1 MGGVPAAGSGPAQ
14 LALPGMPARLFA
26 CTPSRLATF
35 ADCPRRYRMAYL
47 DRPTPPSGA
56 PWAHTS
62 LGASVHVALKQWWEL
77 PAARRTPRSAVATLD
92 AAWLRDG
99 FRDAEQATRWRHEA
113 GGWLAAYTAEL
124 EPAVQPAAVE
134 RTVAATTGKLA
145 ISGRVDRLDRR
156 GAELVVVD
164 YKTGSQVPDES
175 DARDSRALA
184 MYVLGARRTFRS
196 ECRRVELHHL
206 PSGTTAAFE
215 HSEETLGR
223 HVERAEAT
231 AADIQRAATDLA
243 GGRGVDEAYPPRPG
257 SRCGLCDFRRHCP
270 EGRRAAPARE
280 PWSALGTV
288 RLP

>member
-1 MGGVPAAGSGPAQ
+1 
-14 LALPGMPARLFA
+14 
-26 CTPSRLATF
+26 
-35 ADCPRRYRMAYL
+35 
-47 DRPTPPSGA
+47 
-56 PWAHTS
+56 
-62 LGASVHVALKQWWEL
+62 
-77 PAARRTPRSAVATLD
+77 
-92 AAWLRDG
+92 
-99 FRDAEQATRWRHEA
+99 
-113 GGWLAAYTAEL
+113 
-124 EPAVQPAAVE
+124 
-134 RTVAATTGKLA
+134 
-145 ISGRVDRLDRR
+145 
-156 GAELVVVD
+156 
-164 YKTGSQVPDES
+164 
-175 DARDSRALA
+175 
-184 MYVLGARRTFRS
+184 RRTFRS